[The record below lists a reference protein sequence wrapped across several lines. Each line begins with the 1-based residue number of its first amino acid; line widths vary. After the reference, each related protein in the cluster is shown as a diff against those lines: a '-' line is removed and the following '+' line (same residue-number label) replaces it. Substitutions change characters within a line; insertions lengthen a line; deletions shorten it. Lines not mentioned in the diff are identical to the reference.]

1 MKWIFKILAVGLA
14 VGLPLLS
21 LSLSMNIVLRM
32 PDVYEY
38 NFKATENL
46 ADIGI
51 EKSDE
56 EMGRRISDFMLMKRD
71 SLSDTE
77 EDGQFKLS
85 EPETEKLLRWRGVV
99 NGTAVMALLSVVI
112 SVAAIVFFK
121 KKELDEELRRQL
133 KKGIYLYLYFGLLY
147 CGIYI
152 VLSKAGYP
160 VHELLTGSI
169 PSETVLKQLMG
180 PALVRVLYFAVAIVA
195 TVIMGILAY
204 IVKSITKPKRIF
216 SRTYY

>member
-160 VHELLTGSI
+160 VHQLLTGSI